1 MRVLSIDGGG
11 IRGLIP
17 ALVLAE
23 IERRTERRV
32 ADLFDLISGTS
43 TGGILACALARP
55 GPDGRPLYTA
65 EELTELYVSEG
76 PKIFNRSALKVITSV
91 DGIIDERYE
100 NAGLRVALTRYLGGA
115 MLSDA
120 LVPVLLTAYEI
131 EDRFAFFFRSQRAVS
146 EPGYDFTL
154 VDAALATSSAPTYFE
169 PVRVT
174 DADGMRTYALVD
186 GGVFAS
192 NPAMCAFVD
201 LVSAGSGDEV
211 ELIASLGTGE
221 QIRPIPYAQARNWGA
236 LEWARPIID
245 VLLSSATETVDF
257 QLERLL
263 RERYMRLQ
271 IRLEVAQDDMD
282 DASPENLRDLQTEAD
297 RLLRKHARE
306 IDELCAKL
314 TA

>member
-23 IERRTERRV
+23 IERRTERPV
-32 ADLFDLISGTS
+32 ADLFDLIAGTS

-55 GPDGRPLYTA
+55 GTDGRPLYSA

-91 DGIIDERYE
+91 DGIVDERYE

-131 EDRFAFFFRSQRAVS
+131 EDRFAFFFRSQRAAA

-169 PVRVT
+169 PVQVT
-174 DADGMRTYALVD
+174 DAEGMRTYALVD

-201 LVSAGSGDEV
+201 LVSAGRGDEI

-221 QIRPIPYAQARNWGA
+221 QIRPIPYEKARNWGA

-263 RERYMRLQ
+263 RERYLRLQ

-282 DASPENLRDLQTEAD
+282 DASPENLRDLQTEAG

-306 IDELCAKL
+306 IDQLCAKL